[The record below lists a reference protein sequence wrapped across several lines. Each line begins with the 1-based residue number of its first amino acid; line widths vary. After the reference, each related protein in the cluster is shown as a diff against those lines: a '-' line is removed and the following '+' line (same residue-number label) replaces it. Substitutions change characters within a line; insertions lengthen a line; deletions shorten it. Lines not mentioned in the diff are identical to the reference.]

1 MVRRTAGRSHLDE
14 PDRRKPRTAPRT
26 VGAPHWMAAY
36 PYWTDDG
43 KSGGIPAVK
52 IKVYQCIG
60 KVPSTPPADPSP
72 SPSGEPT
79 S

>member
-1 MVRRTAGRSHLDE
+1 LPGGRISANLIAE
-14 PDRRKPRTAPRT
+14 NPGPLART
-26 VGAPHWMAAY
+26 VSAPHWMAAY

-52 IKVYQCIG
+52 IKIYQCFE
-60 KVPSTPPADPSP
+60 KTPPPPATPPAEPSP
-72 SPSGEPT
+72 SPSAEPT